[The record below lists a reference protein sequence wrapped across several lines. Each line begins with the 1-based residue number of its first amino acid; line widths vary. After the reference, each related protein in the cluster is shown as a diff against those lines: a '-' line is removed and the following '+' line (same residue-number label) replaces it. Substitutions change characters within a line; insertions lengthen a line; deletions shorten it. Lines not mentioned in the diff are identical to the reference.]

1 MFRNNSA
8 LVGGGI
14 QLLDYSFMYLQ
25 PHTHILVEDNRAE
38 YVGGAIYTNN
48 KARADPCV
56 FQFDSQ
62 TTKGTII
69 VNFVNNKAGYAGSSL
84 YGGMNSCCEK
94 FSCEEFYE
102 MFNTSNTEADPS
114 AVASDPATMCFCDHG
129 KRKPNCSYHNRVY
142 STHAFPGQD
151 FPVRLA
157 VVGQGI
163 HGVVPGAVRA
173 YFDSSYNATLGL
185 TQNSQ
190 ASKKPYCVDFYYSVN
205 TKREQ

>member
-1 MFRNNSA
+1 M
-8 LVGGGI
+8 
-14 QLLDYSFMYLQ
+14 
-25 PHTHILVEDNRAE
+25 
-38 YVGGAIYTNN
+38 
-48 KARADPCV
+48 
-56 FQFDSQ
+56 
-62 TTKGTII
+62 
-69 VNFVNNKAGYAGSSL
+69 
-84 YGGMNSCCEK
+84 
-94 FSCEEFYE
+94 
-102 MFNTSNTEADPS
+102 TSNTEADPS
-114 AVASDPATMCFCDHG
+114 AVASDPATICFCDHG

-190 ASKKPYCVDFYYSVN
+190 ASKKPCCVDKCECDPRLDRDSVECFIN
-205 TKREQ
+205 DQSFLCQANSWIGFINESSTTPGVMFHPYCPIGYVLLTL